1 MGSLGIAKGL
11 LYVADDSA
19 LSPVTDGGRRW
30 NGRARDCVSTEQEF
44 GGEAR

>member
-19 LSPVTDGGRRW
+19 LSPVPDGGRRW
-30 NGRARDCVSTEQEF
+30 NGRAWDCVSTEEEF
-44 GGEAR
+44 EGGAR